1 MKITEYYDDRP
12 TDARV
17 WYASAVPNFQ
27 RIPASELPSGVAIG
41 YTFDGL
47 VINPND
53 YLPYL
58 AKKLK
63 DRGVKFIH
71 RELHSLKELK
81 DLTDASIIVNASG
94 AGASSLAN
102 DPSAIRVRGQTMF
115 IKCDASFLTQAIIRQ
130 GSEYT
135 YVIPRASD
143 GGVILGGFRQPDN
156 FDIGPDL
163 SLRADI
169 LKRVNEMTGGR
180 FEWVDLDRDVARN
193 IVGFRPGR
201 TGGMRVEREGDVVHA
216 YGVDGLG
223 YVYAHGIAGR
233 VRELAKGREA
243 KL

>member
-1 MKITEYYDDRP
+1 M
-12 TDARV
+12 
-17 WYASAVPNFQ
+17 
-27 RIPASELPSGVAIG
+27 AIG

-47 VINPND
+47 AVNPND
-53 YLPYL
+53 YLLYL

-71 RELHSLKELK
+71 KELHSLKELK
-81 DLTDASIIVNASG
+81 DLTGASIIVNASG
-94 AGASSLAN
+94 AGSSSLAA
-102 DPSAIRVRGQTMF
+102 DPSVTRVRGQTMF
-115 IKCDASFLTQAIIRQ
+115 IKCAPSLLTHAMIRQ

-156 FDIGPDL
+156 FDTGPDR

-180 FEWVDLDRDVARN
+180 FAWVDLERDVVRD

-233 VRELAKGREA
+233 VRELVKGRES